1 MAGLTP
7 HRRLAN
13 SWDYAETQIK
23 NYIFLT
29 LKISEKRHCE
39 IDQSDEDTIEDL
51 ICRYAIEY
59 YNIVIK
65 WSTAFFDRCLCHLD
79 NLNILISHCVFSSSE
94 IVLQNSAEMYSAAD
108 YVEMLII
115 FGECGRNARE
125 AARIFSGRFPD
136 RPSPDY
142 KTILRVRARSQETGK
157 VLPNRNEI
165 GGGARTARTLANEE
179 AILNIVEEDG
189 TRSIREI
196 AQEVDI
202 SSRSVHR
209 VLNEN
214 RLHPFHYT
222 RVQHLEPEDY
232 PARRNVCVWL
242 LNKAAEDENF
252 ISRILFSDES
262 SFGRQGCFNH
272 RNLHVWSY
280 DNPRGTYPHAF
291 QRRFSVNLWSGL
303 VGDSVVSQDCK
314 K

>member
-1 MAGLTP
+1 
-7 HRRLAN
+7 
-13 SWDYAETQIK
+13 
-23 NYIFLT
+23 
-29 LKISEKRHCE
+29 
-39 IDQSDEDTIEDL
+39 
-51 ICRYAIEY
+51 
-59 YNIVIK
+59 
-65 WSTAFFDRCLCHLD
+65 
-79 NLNILISHCVFSSSE
+79 
-94 IVLQNSAEMYSAAD
+94 VLQNSAEMYSAAD

-115 FGECGRNARE
+115 FGEYARE
-125 AARIFSGRFPD
+125 AARIFSDRFSD
-136 RPSPDY
+136 RPDH
-142 KTILRVRARSQETGK
+142 KTILRVLARAQETRK

-179 AILNIVEEDG
+179 AILNIVEEDR
-189 TRSIREI
+189 TWSIREI

-209 VLNEN
+209 ILNEN

-232 PARRNVCVWL
+232 PARRNFCVWL

-280 DNPRGTYPHAF
+280 DNPRANYPRAF
-291 QRRFSVNLWSGL
+291 QRRFSINLWARL
-303 VGDSVVSQDCK
+303 VGDSVVPKSRL
-314 K
+314 

>member
-1 MAGLTP
+1 
-7 HRRLAN
+7 
-13 SWDYAETQIK
+13 
-23 NYIFLT
+23 
-29 LKISEKRHCE
+29 
-39 IDQSDEDTIEDL
+39 
-51 ICRYAIEY
+51 
-59 YNIVIK
+59 
-65 WSTAFFDRCLCHLD
+65 
-79 NLNILISHCVFSSSE
+79 
-94 IVLQNSAEMYSAAD
+94 VLQHSAD

-125 AARIFSGRFPD
+125 AARIFSDRFPD
-136 RPSPDY
+136 RPSPDH
-142 KTILRVRARSQETGK
+142 KTILRVLARAQETGK

-209 VLNEN
+209 VLSEN
-214 RLHPFHYT
+214 ILHPFHYT

-232 PARRNVCVWL
+232 PALRNVCVLL

-262 SFGRQGCFNH
+262 SLVGRDVSTIEICMSGRTIIQGLL
-272 RNLHVWSY
+272 RY
-280 DNPRGTYPHAF
+280 PRAF
-291 QRRFSVNLWSGL
+291 QRRFSVNL
-303 VGDSVVSQDCK
+303 
-314 K
+314 

>member
-1 MAGLTP
+1 L
-7 HRRLAN
+7 
-13 SWDYAETQIK
+13 
-23 NYIFLT
+23 
-29 LKISEKRHCE
+29 
-39 IDQSDEDTIEDL
+39 SD
-51 ICRYAIEY
+51 
-59 YNIVIK
+59 
-65 WSTAFFDRCLCHLD
+65 
-79 NLNILISHCVFSSSE
+79 
-94 IVLQNSAEMYSAAD
+94 
-108 YVEMLII
+108 
-115 FGECGRNARE
+115 
-125 AARIFSGRFPD
+125 RFPD
-136 RPSPDY
+136 RPSPDH
-142 KTILRVRARSQETGK
+142 KTILRVLARAQETGK

-196 AQEVDI
+196 GQEVDI

-214 RLHPFHYT
+214 ILHPFHYT

-280 DNPRGTYPHAF
+280 DNPRTTYPRAF
-291 QRRFSVNLWSGL
+291 QRRFSVNL
-303 VGDSVVSQDCK
+303 
-314 K
+314 

>member
-1 MAGLTP
+1 
-7 HRRLAN
+7 
-13 SWDYAETQIK
+13 
-23 NYIFLT
+23 
-29 LKISEKRHCE
+29 
-39 IDQSDEDTIEDL
+39 
-51 ICRYAIEY
+51 
-59 YNIVIK
+59 
-65 WSTAFFDRCLCHLD
+65 
-79 NLNILISHCVFSSSE
+79 
-94 IVLQNSAEMYSAAD
+94 
-108 YVEMLII
+108 
-115 FGECGRNARE
+115 
-125 AARIFSGRFPD
+125 
-136 RPSPDY
+136 
-142 KTILRVRARSQETGK
+142 LRVLARAQETGK

-189 TRSIREI
+189 SRSIRQI

-232 PARRNVCVWL
+232 PARRNCCVWL

-262 SFGRQGCFNH
+262 SFGRQGCLNH
-272 RNLHVWSY
+272 LNLHVWSY
-280 DNPRGTYPHAF
+280 DNPRATYPRAF
-291 QRRFSVNLWSGL
+291 QRRFSVNLWPGL